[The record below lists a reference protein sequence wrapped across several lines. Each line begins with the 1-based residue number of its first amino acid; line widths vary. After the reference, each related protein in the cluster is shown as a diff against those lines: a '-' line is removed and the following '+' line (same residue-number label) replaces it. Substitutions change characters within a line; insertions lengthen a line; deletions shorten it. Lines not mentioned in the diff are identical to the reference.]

1 MKLKIYLSVVLLFLA
16 SFFSFAGEPLEYE
29 IVGAGSGMQGT
40 YLVKVFVVSK
50 KNKPDL
56 DLLKKCAVHGVL
68 FKGFSDSES
77 RVKQKPLAGGLPAE
91 QQHSDF
97 FVPFFEENKSYLNY
111 ADMVNSQYE
120 IVKLAKKQYRIG
132 ATLSVSKDQLRKDLE
147 QAGVVKSLA
156 SGF

>member
-1 MKLKIYLSVVLLFLA
+1 MKLKISLSVVLLFLF
-16 SFFSFAGEPLEYE
+16 SVFSFAGEPLEYE

-68 FKGFSDSES
+68 FKGFADKES
-77 RVKQKPLAGGLPAE
+77 RVKQKPLTGGLLAE

-97 FVPFFEENKSYLNY
+97 FIPFFEEDKSYRNY
-111 ADMVNSQYE
+111 ADMVTSQYE
-120 IVKLAKKQYRIG
+120 VVKMAKKQYRIG
-132 ATLSVSKDQLRKDLE
+132 ATLSVAKDQLRKDLE
-147 QAGVVKSLA
+147 QAGVVKSLGA
-156 SGF
+156 GF